1 MNFPLVEHFYAL
13 NFFPRWI
20 RGLACIMPR
29 FVCLRLAVD
38 NRNSDTIYRSGVSKV
53 RSDLKLLIF
62 LTNQLCFRI
71 FSINRG
77 RELIRIAG
85 NSNFNCILD
94 VFVWSSRQMYTR
106 VFPPFFRAPCRLL
119 YIMLAFVP
127 TF

>member
-1 MNFPLVEHFYAL
+1 MEHFYAL
-13 NFFPRWI
+13 NLFPRWI

-38 NRNSDTIYRSGVSKV
+38 SRNSDPIYRPGVSKV
-53 RSDLKLLIF
+53 RFDLKLLIF

-77 RELIRIAG
+77 REFIRIAG

-94 VFVWSSRQMYTR
+94 VFLSSSRQMYTR
-106 VFPPFFRAPCRLL
+106 VFPPFFRAPCRFL
-119 YIMLAFVP
+119 YIILAIFP